1 MNKVYLYVIG
11 ALVLAFLVQSCAVSK
26 EIKEDFRTDTYKTR
40 MAYFAEHPLQQG
52 QVVFF
57 GNSITQGGEW
67 EKYFTEENVANRGIS
82 GDNTEGM
89 LARLDEIVAAKP
101 RKFFI
106 MAGINDISLSRSNQT
121 IMRNYE
127 AIIKRVKRES
137 PDTDIYIESVLPINN
152 DFAQYKRLK
161 DKEAQIPALN
171 AQLRA
176 LAEAENVTFLN
187 LTPYF
192 SDSEGR
198 LKKEYT
204 GDGLHLKPEVYWSW
218 SNIIHRFVK

>member
-1 MNKVYLYVIG
+1 MNKVYLYVIS
-11 ALVLAFLVQSCAVSK
+11 ALALMFFVQSCGASK
-26 EIKEDFRTDTYKTR
+26 EIQEDFHTKTYVSR
-40 MAYFAEHPLQQG
+40 MKHFSEHPLQQG
-52 QVVFF
+52 QIVFF
-57 GNSITQGGEW
+57 GNSITQAGEW
-67 EKYFTEENVANRGIS
+67 EKYFPEDNVANRGIS
-82 GDNTEGM
+82 GDNTQGM

-106 MAGINDISLSRSNQT
+106 MAGINDISLSRSNQK

-127 AIIKRVKRES
+127 AIIKRVKHES
-137 PDTDIYIESVLPINN
+137 PETQIYIESVLPINN
-152 DFAQYKRLK
+152 NFAQYKRLK
-161 DKEAQIPALN
+161 GKEAQIPALN

-176 LAEAENVTFLN
+176 LAEAENVTFIN
-187 LTPYF
+187 LTPYL

-218 SNIIHRFVK
+218 SNIIRRFVK